1 MSPFFWVILKKDLF
15 VIVTFCFQFSG
26 GIQTTFLCFG
36 SWRKRDQKFLEI
48 LNSYHPTINFTAN
61 YSREKVS
68 NLDVEVTKKRNQLV
82 TNLYIKRIGADQYL
96 NVSSCQVFHSKKSM
110 RYSQAL
116 RLNSI
121 CSEYS
126 FFDKQCSHLQIWLR
140 EKGYSG
146 KLVWKQILKARKFSG
161 TELISNQSKK
171 EN

>member
-26 GIQTTFLCFG
+26 SIQTTFLCFG

-68 NLDVEVTKKRNQLV
+68 NLNVEVTKKGNQLV

-110 RYSQAL
+110 RY
-116 RLNSI
+116 
-121 CSEYS
+121 
-126 FFDKQCSHLQIWLR
+126 SHLQIWLR